1 MHDLPTFHCFDAC
14 GGGEV
19 PSAREQYLQAMA
31 SFTEMTRTRA
41 ERLASRLAKQGE
53 LQSGQV
59 GRFAEDL
66 VRRTQRNRETMS
78 RLVQREVRRQLSV
91 LGIATRDEV
100 ARLQQRVRALEQAVE
115 RPRGTGAGGRSTSSR
130 SGPRAA
136 ASKGSTSSSSASS
149 GTATRRGASGG
160 GRSGGRSS
168 GGASGGS
175 SGGASGGSSG
185 TGSGRAA
192 SGPGR
197 TTRRSSSKSGQQT
210 GQGE

>member
-1 MHDLPTFHCFDAC
+1 M
-14 GGGEV
+14 

-41 ERLASRLAKQGE
+41 EQLASRLAKQGE

-66 VRRTQRNRETMS
+66 VRRTQRNRESMS
-78 RLVQREVRRQLSV
+78 RLIQREVKRQLSM
-91 LGIATRDEV
+91 LGIATHDEV

-115 RPRGTGAGGRSTSSR
+115 RPTGGGARPGGRGASS
-130 SGPRAA
+130 SA
-136 ASKGSTSSSSASS
+136 ASRTRASRGSTPSRSASS
-149 GTATRRGASGG
+149 GTTTRRSASGG
-160 GRSGGRSS
+160 GRSGGS

-175 SGGASGGSSG
+175 GG

-192 SGPGR
+192 GGSGR
-197 TTRRSSSKSGQQT
+197 TTRRSSTKSGQET
-210 GQGE
+210 SQGE

>member
-1 MHDLPTFHCFDAC
+1 MHDRPTIHSFDAC

-19 PSAREQYLQAMA
+19 ASAREQYLQAMA

-41 ERLASRLAKQGE
+41 ERLASLLVKQGE

-78 RLVQREVRRQLSV
+78 RLVQREVKRQLSG

-115 RPRGTGAGGRSTSSR
+115 RPTGTPGRAAGRSTSSR
-130 SGPRAA
+130 SGTSRAA
-136 ASKGSTSSSSASS
+136 PKGSTSSRSASS
-149 GTATRRGASGG
+149 GTTTRRGAAAGG
-160 GRSGGRSS
+160 GRPGGATSGRSGG
-168 GGASGGS
+168 
-175 SGGASGGSSG
+175 
-185 TGSGRAA
+185 AA
-192 SGPGR
+192 SERPAGGR
-197 TTRRSSSKSGQQT
+197 SRGTTRRSSPET
-210 GQGE
+210 GQETSEGE

>member
-1 MHDLPTFHCFDAC
+1 MHDLPTFHFFDGC

-19 PSAREQYLQAMA
+19 PGAREQYLQAMA

-41 ERLASRLAKQGE
+41 EQLASRLAKQGE

-78 RLVQREVRRQLSV
+78 RLIQREVKRQLSM

-115 RPRGTGAGGRSTSSR
+115 RPTGGGARSGGRGASSSGTSRTRASR
-130 SGPRAA
+130 
-136 ASKGSTSSSSASS
+136 GSTPSRSASS
-149 GTATRRGASGG
+149 GTTTRRSTSGG
-160 GRSGGRSS
+160 GRSGGS

-175 SGGASGGSSG
+175 GG

-192 SGPGR
+192 GGSGR
-197 TTRRSSSKSGQQT
+197 TTRRSSTKSGQET
-210 GQGE
+210 SQGE

>member
-1 MHDLPTFHCFDAC
+1 
-14 GGGEV
+14 V

-115 RPRGTGAGGRSTSSR
+115 RPAATGARGRRSTPSRSGGSRTAASTSSTSSR
-130 SGPRAA
+130 SV
-136 ASKGSTSSSSASS
+136 S
-149 GTATRRGASGG
+149 GGTTTRRSASGG
-160 GRSGGRSS
+160 GRSGSS
-168 GGASGGS
+168 GGAGRSGGS
-175 SGGASGGSSG
+175 SGA
-185 TGSGRAA
+185 GSGRAA
-192 SGPGR
+192 GGSGR
-197 TTRRSSSKSGQQT
+197 TTRRSSSKSGQET
-210 GQGE
+210 SRGE

>member
-1 MHDLPTFHCFDAC
+1 VA
-14 GGGEV
+14 
-19 PSAREQYLQAMA
+19 SAREQYLQAMA

-78 RLVQREVRRQLSV
+78 RIVQREVKRQLSV

-115 RPRGTGAGGRSTSSR
+115 RPPAASPRRATRTSTASRSGGSRAAPAKGSSSR
-130 SGPRAA
+130 SSTDAA
-136 ASKGSTSSSSASS
+136 
-149 GTATRRGASGG
+149 
-160 GRSGGRSS
+160 
-168 GGASGGS
+168 GGS
-175 SGGASGGSSG
+175 
-185 TGSGRAA
+185 
-192 SGPGR
+192 GR
-197 TTRRSSSKSGQQT
+197 TTRRRPPKT
-210 GQGE
+210 GQDTSQGE

>member
-1 MHDLPTFHCFDAC
+1 MHDLPTFHSFDAC

-41 ERLASRLAKQGE
+41 EQLASRLAKQGE

-78 RLVQREVRRQLSV
+78 RLIQREVKRQLSM

-115 RPRGTGAGGRSTSSR
+115 RPTGGGARSGGRGASS
-130 SGPRAA
+130 SGASRTRA
-136 ASKGSTSSSSASS
+136 SRGSTPSRSASS
-149 GTATRRGASGG
+149 GTTTRRSASGG
-160 GRSGGRSS
+160 GRSGGS

-175 SGGASGGSSG
+175 GG
-185 TGSGRAA
+185 TGSGKAA
-192 SGPGR
+192 GGSGR
-197 TTRRSSSKSGQQT
+197 TTRRSSTKSGQET
-210 GQGE
+210 SQGE

>member
-1 MHDLPTFHCFDAC
+1 MHDLPTFHSFDAC

-41 ERLASRLAKQGE
+41 EQLASRLAKQGE

-78 RLVQREVRRQLSV
+78 RLIQREVKRQLSM

-115 RPRGTGAGGRSTSSR
+115 RPTGGGARSGGRGASSSGTSRTRASR
-130 SGPRAA
+130 
-136 ASKGSTSSSSASS
+136 GSTPSKSASS
-149 GTATRRGASGG
+149 GTTTRRSASGG
-160 GRSGGRSS
+160 GRSGG
-168 GGASGGS
+168 ASGGS
-175 SGGASGGSSG
+175 GG

-192 SGPGR
+192 GGSGR
-197 TTRRSSSKSGQQT
+197 TTRRSSTKSGQET
-210 GQGE
+210 SQGE